1 MSAPVTYRQP
11 VSRLWW
17 LKKRTYFLFVMR
29 ELSSVFVAWFAV
41 FLMMMVYAIGRG
53 EESYQKFLDWAASPV
68 IVVINVVA
76 LAFSLLH
83 TVTWFVL
90 TPQAMVVRGHGPA
103 GAGDEGGHVAGRW
116 VPAATVV
123 RVGGVCR
130 PAGDRL
136 AVRGTHCGVG
146 IHRLVGAPM
155 TKRHFEPIVWLLFS
169 GGGVVASVFL
179 PILIVL
185 FGLAIPLGWVQ
196 PDYDHL
202 HAVVS
207 HWLTRWSCW
216 AWSSSCCF
224 TGPTAS
230 ASPWTTDSSSGG

>member
-41 FLMMMVYAIGRG
+41 FLMMMVFAIGRG
-53 EESYQKFLDWAASPV
+53 EESYQRFLDWAASPV

-90 TPQAMVVRGHGPA
+90 TPQAMVVRGP
-103 GAGDEGGHVAGRW
+103 GGRQVRAMKEVSVAGQW

-123 RVGGVCR
+123 RVGGR
-130 PAGDRL
+130 LPAGVVIAL
-136 AVRGTHCGVG
+136 QYVG
-146 IHRLVGAPM
+146 LI
-155 TKRHFEPIVWLLFS
+155 
-169 GGGVVASVFL
+169 VASAFIAWL
-179 PILIVL
+179 VL
-185 FGLAIPLGWVQ
+185 
-196 PDYDHL
+196 
-202 HAVVS
+202 
-207 HWLTRWSCW
+207 R
-216 AWSSSCCF
+216 
-224 TGPTAS
+224 
-230 ASPWTTDSSSGG
+230 